1 MNNTAGQSHRSFDA
15 DSREKI
21 QINRLF
27 LPSFSFISPLPA
39 SDRRPARSAGMKAGI
54 AELPIGSKTTPY
66 RAACGTGYHLRLIR
80 LRN

>member
-1 MNNTAGQSHRSFDA
+1 
-15 DSREKI
+15 
-21 QINRLF
+21 
-27 LPSFSFISPLPA
+27 
-39 SDRRPARSAGMKAGI
+39 MKAGI